1 MNMQTK
7 TASNSAA
14 HSLEVFMTDF
24 RFPSADHPVSEAFCA
39 DHFAEVVSRK
49 SELRTMCELKAD
61 AREGVEAVESFC
73 LLAND
78 DIALVRV
85 GIRGGKRIIW
95 NFGGGV

>member
-1 MNMQTK
+1 M
-7 TASNSAA
+7 SFS
-14 HSLEVFMTDF
+14 
-24 RFPSADHPVSEAFCA
+24 FPTADHPAAETFCA
-39 DHFAEVVSRK
+39 VHFAEVSVRK
-49 SELRTMCELKAD
+49 GELRTMCELKAD
-61 AREGVEAVESFC
+61 AREGVEAVESYC